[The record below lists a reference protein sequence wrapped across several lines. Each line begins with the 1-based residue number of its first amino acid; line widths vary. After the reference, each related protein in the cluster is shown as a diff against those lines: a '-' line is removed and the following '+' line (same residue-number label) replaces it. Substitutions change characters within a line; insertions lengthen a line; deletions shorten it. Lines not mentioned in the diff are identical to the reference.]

1 MGIHPFG
8 WARRGS
14 WVGFLGSFGAVT
26 VHVMRV
32 YDDPGQRRG
41 RLFLVERM
49 WPRGVRKEELS
60 DVTWLKDVAP
70 SAELRMWFGHDPTRW
85 EEFRKRYRAELEGG
99 PAGAALEELRRQA
112 GKDEVTLL
120 YSARDEEHNSAVV
133 LAEALDEH
141 H

>member
-1 MGIHPFG
+1 
-8 WARRGS
+8 
-14 WVGFLGSFGAVT
+14 
-26 VHVMRV
+26 MRV

-60 DVTWLKDVAP
+60 DVTWLRDVAP

-141 H
+141 R